1 MRKKEL
7 INQSAVASLMSELF
21 KILGVDKAI
30 AAEVVN
36 DPIVKKEIKNL
47 QKSMSIIKDAGERFK
62 RIRSHNNVF

>member
-1 MRKKEL
+1 
-7 INQSAVASLMSELF
+7 MSELF

-30 AAEVVN
+30 AAEVVK